1 MLKIKYLVTIY
12 FLFLLLMSCQDSLP
26 KFKLGIDVMV
36 NSKFATIQGKRV
48 AIITNQTGLDS
59 QGNHIIDL
67 FFTAPGVE
75 LVALFG
81 PEHGIRGDVEG
92 GFDINDQKDP
102 KTGVPIISI
111 YGNTNKPTPEML
123 QGIDVLIF
131 DIQDVGA
138 RFYTYISTMSLCM
151 EAAAENNIEFIVLDR
166 PNPITG
172 MIVEGP
178 VLKDE
183 YKSFVG
189 IHRIALRHGMTVGEL
204 AKMFNE
210 EGWLANGV
218 KANLTVIPMENWRR
232 NSWYGELRI
241 QWIKPSP
248 NMPLPMTALLYPGMG
263 LLETCNISEG
273 RGTAKPFEN
282 IGAPWLDNVS
292 LTNILQESGISGV
305 SIDTISYIPVD
316 MPGAAMNPKYEGQL
330 CHGLLLSV
338 TDPRQFQ
345 SVAFGLHLIC
355 AAKKLHPD
363 KFAWNSQRSPRL
375 MFGND
380 ETPVAID
387 AGQTAE
393 QIIESWTPDLVTFQL
408 IREKYLLYE

>member
-1 MLKIKYLVTIY
+1 LLKIKS
-12 FLFLLLMSCQDSLP
+12 LFAGVLLLLVILNCQDSLP
-26 KFKLGIDVMV
+26 KFKLGIDVMA
-36 NSKFATIQGKRV
+36 NSKFAAIQGKRV

-59 QGNHIIDL
+59 RGNHVIDL
-67 FFTAPGVE
+67 FFNAPGVE

-92 GFDINDQKDP
+92 GFEITDQKDS

-151 EAAAENNIEFIVLDR
+151 EAAAENYIEFMVLDR

-218 KANLTVIPMENWRR
+218 KANLTVIPMENWQR
-232 NSWYGELRI
+232 NSWYGELGI

-248 NMPLPMTALLYPGMG
+248 NMPSPMTALLYPGMG

-282 IGAPWLDNVS
+282 IGAPWLDNVN
-292 LTNILQESGISGV
+292 LAKILRESGISGV

>member
-1 MLKIKYLVTIY
+1 
-12 FLFLLLMSCQDSLP
+12 MSCQDSLS
-26 KFKLGIDVMV
+26 KFKLGIDVMA
-36 NSKFATIQGKRV
+36 NSKFAAIQGKRV

-59 QGNHIIDL
+59 QGNHVIDL
-67 FFTAPGVE
+67 FFIAPGVE

-151 EAAAENNIEFIVLDR
+151 EAAAENNIEFMVLDR

-210 EGWLANGV
+210 EGWLANGI
-218 KANLTVIPMENWRR
+218 KAQLTVIPMENWRR
-232 NSWYGELRI
+232 NSWYGELGI

-248 NMPLPMTALLYPGMG
+248 NMPSPMTALLYPGMG

-282 IGAPWLDNVS
+282 IGAPWLDNVN
-292 LTNILQESGISGV
+292 LAKILQESGISGV

-393 QIIESWTPDLVTFQL
+393 QIIESWNPDLVTFQL